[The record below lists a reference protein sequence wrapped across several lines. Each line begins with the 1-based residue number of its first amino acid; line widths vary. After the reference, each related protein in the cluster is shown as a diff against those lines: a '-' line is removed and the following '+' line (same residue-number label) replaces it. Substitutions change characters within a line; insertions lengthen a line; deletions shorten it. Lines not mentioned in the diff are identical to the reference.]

1 MQGKVLIT
9 QIKTPSGE
17 VIPLNVEI
25 DLKQLALRAQTNVL
39 MAMVD
44 HQNEKTEAKIHGEKR
59 TK

>member
-9 QIKTPSGE
+9 QIKTPAGE

-25 DLKQLALRAQTNVL
+25 DLKQLVLRAQTNVL

-44 HQNEKTEAKIHGEKR
+44 HQNQQTEAKIHGEKR